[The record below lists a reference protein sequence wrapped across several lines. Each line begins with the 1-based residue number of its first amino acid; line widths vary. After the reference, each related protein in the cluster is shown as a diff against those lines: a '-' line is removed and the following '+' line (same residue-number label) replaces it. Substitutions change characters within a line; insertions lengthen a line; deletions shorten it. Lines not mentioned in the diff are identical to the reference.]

1 MNKIIKTPVVV
12 LNGFLGSGKTTLFR
26 NLISQSLKKNIK
38 VFSIVNDMSELEVDA
53 EILTD
58 EDILDKDNSYLHSIS
73 SCVLSSKAGIEKLD
87 DAINNLL
94 LNKNKDLIIIETSGS
109 CHPMPLIQYFRKHSF
124 VKLTGFFVLVDSLV
138 MEQDF
143 EYGKKLIPRMQ
154 RNMIEGKRDMVNLL
168 VEQIMFCSHLFLTK
182 GDRIKKN
189 KLNKIAEYIKKINP
203 LASSYSVIHGK
214 LSIESLFEINEYK
227 YSNVEK
233 LFHELQTILDSEQE
247 LTKPYNISTRI
258 LKDDRPF
265 HPQRLWDTCHEYL
278 DKGIYR
284 SKGFFWL
291 ASRDKHSLLWNQAGG
306 GINLELIGT
315 WRSSVA
321 EDKNNG
327 LLDFEVK
334 LLKEELK
341 KEAGRFGDRRCDI
354 TIIGNRNQLD
364 KFTEKLESCFLNDE
378 EIEQYNNGYVFE
390 DPWPKNIVKI
400 KD

>member
-1 MNKIIKTPVVV
+1 M
-12 LNGFLGSGKTTLFR
+12 
-26 NLISQSLKKNIK
+26 
-38 VFSIVNDMSELEVDA
+38 
-53 EILTD
+53 
-58 EDILDKDNSYLHSIS
+58 
-73 SCVLSSKAGIEKLD
+73 
-87 DAINNLL
+87 
-94 LNKNKDLIIIETSGS
+94 
-109 CHPMPLIQYFRKHSF
+109 
-124 VKLTGFFVLVDSLV
+124 
-138 MEQDF
+138 
-143 EYGKKLIPRMQ
+143 
-154 RNMIEGKRDMVNLL
+154 
-168 VEQIMFCSHLFLTK
+168 
-182 GDRIKKN
+182 
-189 KLNKIAEYIKKINP
+189 
-203 LASSYSVIHGK
+203 
-214 LSIESLFEINEYK
+214 
-227 YSNVEK
+227 
-233 LFHELQTILDSEQE
+233 FHELQPILDSELE

-278 DKGIYR
+278 NEGIYR

-364 KFTEKLESCFLNDE
+364 KFTEKLESCFLNNE
-378 EIEQYNNGYVFE
+378 EIEQYNNGYAFE